1 MKTELTYGDL
11 DILEFCL
18 VETIDRLRDER
29 RQELQDYAEVLDETN
44 DAFLERVK
52 EVKRKIVKMMED

>member
-18 VETIDRLRDER
+18 VEIIDRLRDER

>member
-29 RQELQDYAEVLDETN
+29 GQELQDYAEVLDETN